1 MQRYR
6 LVLLATLIIATPFVP
21 HAFAQTLIRIYVQA
35 GSGDFAANGA
45 EDSALDLRKALL
57 GKSRTIR
64 VVESPSEAEVVV
76 RVDSRNV
83 RKETAAVNTYANQ
96 SKDGRSG
103 TATTVPTVRN
113 VDELHV
119 TLLAGISQI
128 PLQTESPLSWRLAA
142 GDMASS
148 IEHWVKENYAK
159 LIERRTEQKYA
170 PGAPPAPAPPSGL
183 AAAANASA
191 DASISPGMSESQVL
205 EAMGAPE
212 KKVTF
217 GKKSLWNYR
226 GMQIVFEEG
235 RVTDVKF

>member
-1 MQRYR
+1 MLRPR
-6 LVLLATLIIATPFVP
+6 HVLLAYLATAVFFVP
-21 HAFAQTLIRIYVQA
+21 NAISQTTIRMYVQA

-45 EDSALDLRKALL
+45 GDSALDLRKALL

-64 VVESPSEAEVVV
+64 VVDSPSEAEVVV
-76 RVDSRNV
+76 RIDSRNV

-119 TLLAGISQI
+119 TLLAGNSQI
-128 PLQTESPLSWRLAA
+128 PLQTESALSWRLAA

-148 IEHWVKENYAK
+148 IDHWVKENYAK
-159 LIERRTEQKYA
+159 LIVRRTEQRYA
-170 PGAPPAPAPPSGL
+170 PSAPTAPAAPSTPSG
-183 AAAANASA
+183 NSGSG
-191 DASISPGMSESQVL
+191 DASIAPGMSESQVL

-212 KKVTF
+212 KKVIF

-226 GMQIVFEEG
+226 GMQIVFEDG